1 MLQHPMGQNNQTT
14 NTEIWHVYYNGLP
27 VERQIMSEKE
37 IQEMIDIL
45 MELGTERYTYFKY
58 TILLS
63 SKNNSKVNAFFE
75 KVFDFTDKNR
85 PLLLEI
91 KNT

>member
-1 MLQHPMGQNNQTT
+1 MLQHLMGQSNQKK
-14 NTEIWHVYYNGLP
+14 NEEIWHVYYNGLP

-63 SKNNSKVNAFFE
+63 SKDSSKVYAFF
-75 KVFDFTDKNR
+75 V
-85 PLLLEI
+85 
-91 KNT
+91 

>member
-1 MLQHPMGQNNQTT
+1 
-14 NTEIWHVYYNGLP
+14 
-27 VERQIMSEKE
+27 MSKEE

-45 MELGTERYTYFKY
+45 MKLGAERYTYFKY

-63 SKNNSKVNAFFE
+63 SKDSSKVNAFFE

-85 PLLLEI
+85 PLLIEMKEGI
-91 KNT
+91 V